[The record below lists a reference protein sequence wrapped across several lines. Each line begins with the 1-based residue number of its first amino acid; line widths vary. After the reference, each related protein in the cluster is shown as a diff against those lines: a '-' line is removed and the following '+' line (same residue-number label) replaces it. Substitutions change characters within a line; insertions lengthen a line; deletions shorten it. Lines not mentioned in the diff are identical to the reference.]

1 MGKQTADLHINP
13 SEETIGLGLLVVR
26 FLLTGTTRLAATRP
40 LSSLSRAHSAWPLRR
55 IATTITKRRS
65 LVSTEC

>member
-40 LSSLSRAHSAWPLRR
+40 LSSLSRGAQRLAAPAHSHDH
-55 IATTITKRRS
+55 
-65 LVSTEC
+65 